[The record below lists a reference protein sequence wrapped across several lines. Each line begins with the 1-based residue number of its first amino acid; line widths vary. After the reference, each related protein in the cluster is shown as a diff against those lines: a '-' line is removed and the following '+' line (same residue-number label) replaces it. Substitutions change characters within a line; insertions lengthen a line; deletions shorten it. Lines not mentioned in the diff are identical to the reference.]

1 MKGSMGCADDAV
13 EPVAEEFELGEAMV
27 DYYSDTEGDAEE
39 VAGCQSS

>member
-1 MKGSMGCADDAV
+1 MRVKGSMGCADAV

-39 VAGCQSS
+39 VAGCQS